1 MSENLQD
8 LISDYIEGKMNAPD
22 KASFERLLVKNPELA
37 KEVAELQ
44 SIEEGLQALGME
56 ALMEDLKSW
65 EQELPLAASPKANW
79 KIFLSIAAVVTLFI
93 VPAIYLFNSQKPTS
107 EELFLS
113 YYEPYEEM
121 IISRS
126 NSVDSLNT
134 LLAQGMA
141 AYNKGAYRECA
152 DFLHSYLQQKADA
165 RVSLYLAI
173 AQLELNQQQSA
184 ENNFLLAQQDPAFR
198 QQAQWYQALS
208 YLKFSE
214 TEKAKG
220 ILDVIVNEKN
230 HYRYAKASRL
240 LKELS

>member
-1 MSENLQD
+1 
-8 LISDYIEGKMNAPD
+8 
-22 KASFERLLVKNPELA
+22 
-37 KEVAELQ
+37 
-44 SIEEGLQALGME
+44 
-56 ALMEDLKSW
+56 
-65 EQELPLAASPKANW
+65 
-79 KIFLSIAAVVTLFI
+79 
-93 VPAIYLFNSQKPTS
+93 
-107 EELFLS
+107 
-113 YYEPYEEM
+113 M

-184 ENNFLLAQQDPAFR
+184 ENNFLLAQQDPAFK